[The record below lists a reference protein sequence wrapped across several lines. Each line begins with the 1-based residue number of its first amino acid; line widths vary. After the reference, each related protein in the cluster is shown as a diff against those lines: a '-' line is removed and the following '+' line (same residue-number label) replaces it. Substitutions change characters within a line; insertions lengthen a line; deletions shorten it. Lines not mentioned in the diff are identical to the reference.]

1 MARELRDGDE
11 VEWNTPQGV
20 THGRVVRK
28 LTRRTHVEGTE
39 IAATPDDPRWLV
51 ESAKSGKRAAHT
63 ADALRR
69 R

>member
-1 MARELRDGDE
+1 MTRELRRGDE
-11 VEWNTPQGV
+11 VEWNTPQGL
-20 THGRVVRK
+20 THGTVVRK
-28 LTRRTHVEGTE
+28 LTGRTHVEGTE